1 MRGAFEMAI
10 HCHEIGTAESGIAHG
25 RQKCSIAEIFPD
37 HFFTTILVLIDISLA
52 SVYNYFQ

>member
-37 HFFTTILVLIDISLA
+37 YFFTNILAMIDILLA
-52 SVYNYFQ
+52 SVYNDFQ